1 MRTTT
6 ANSFEQFYPYE
17 DFELAS
23 KTVIRTDKEGYV
35 RAPEGN
41 GLGVE
46 MDWDKVK
53 EMSVASYVFE

>member
-1 MRTTT
+1 MRI
-6 ANSFEQFYPYE
+6 NNCKFFEQFYPYE

-53 EMSVASYVFE
+53 EVSVASYVFE